1 MAEPNTVGSG
11 SVQYAK
17 KNPHGETCLWMIQK
31 ELVFEIR
38 QCLCFDLS
46 HVVSTHN
53 FSRLGAQH
61 SFCTVTQNRL
71 HAVQFDLQWTL
82 KQLWLPKDITRRHA
96 DTKLGQETDVSEL
109 GSKLFKDQKLYD
121 HSSVEPSRRVAR
133 PPQACRMRGAW
144 PTSCSQKYSI
154 KKHFL
159 RSKNIF
165 GKHFFGQK
173 ISKIKNFQNSKN
185 RVLVRIWGIPY
196 KSIILAVDQILS
208 SPHTFRSTQ
217 HVWYTLRCVLT
228 GFNTFVHT

>member
-1 MAEPNTVGSG
+1 MI
-11 SVQYAK
+11 AK
-17 KNPHGETCLWMIQK
+17 KPWPKLSRDHGETCLWTIQK

-121 HSSVEPSRRVAR
+121 HSSVEPSRRAQIGWNAVTQRDRLKQLIRNASR
-133 PPQACRMRGAW
+133 FENG
-144 PTSCSQKYSI
+144 
-154 KKHFL
+154 L
-159 RSKNIF
+159 KNVL
-165 GKHFFGQK
+165 
-173 ISKIKNFQNSKN
+173 N
-185 RVLVRIWGIPY
+185 R
-196 KSIILAVDQILS
+196 
-208 SPHTFRSTQ
+208 
-217 HVWYTLRCVLT
+217 
-228 GFNTFVHT
+228 